1 MEKRFRA
8 IAAGGHETMPGSG
21 RFADDARLARAA
33 AEEFFRIGLPRVNVL
48 VAGRDEVVRLVVRT
62 ILGHVSKPVRTLSP
76 GEDLVVP
83 PIGPGTLVIY
93 EVGALALREQIQLLE
108 WSGGALRNTQVIS
121 TTSAALIPRV
131 TAGSFIDMLYYRLNT
146 VYLDVTELE
155 DPAA

>member
-8 IAAGGHETMPGSG
+8 IAAGGHETKPRSG

-33 AEEFFRIGLPRVNVL
+33 AEEFFLMGLPRVNVL
-48 VAGRDEVVRLVVRT
+48 LAGRDEVVRLVVRT
-62 ILGHVSKPVRTLSP
+62 ILGHVSKPVRTLCA
-76 GEDLVVP
+76 GEEIALP
-83 PIGPGTLVIY
+83 AIGPGTLVIY

-108 WSGGALRNTQVIS
+108 WSGGPLRDTQVIS

-131 TAGSFIDMLYYRLNT
+131 TAGSFIDTLYYRLNT

-155 DPAA
+155 DAPA

>member
-8 IAAGGHETMPGSG
+8 IAAGGHETKPRSG
-21 RFADDARLARAA
+21 RFADDARLARVA
-33 AEEFFRIGLPRVNVL
+33 AEEFFLMGLPRVNVL
-48 VAGRDEVVRLVVRT
+48 LAGRDEVVRLVVPT
-62 ILGHVSKPVRTLSP
+62 ILGHVSKPVWTLSP
-76 GEDLVVP
+76 GEDLVLP

-108 WSGGALRNTQVIS
+108 WSGCPLRDTQVIS
-121 TTSAALIPRV
+121 TTSAALLPRV

-155 DPAA
+155 EAPA